1 MKYKLAGIG
10 ILAGAFTGIFGSGG
24 GLILVPLLSMFCK
37 SSDQDIF
44 GMSLSI
50 TLPMSAA
57 VLLFSALQVPLPFR
71 NALPFLIGGM
81 IGGILVVRLRRY
93 IPEAVLHK
101 ALGILILWGGI
112 RFLF

>member
-1 MKYKLAGIG
+1 MKYKLAGVG

-24 GLILVPLLSMFCK
+24 GLILVPLLSLLCT
-37 SSDQDIF
+37 SRDQDIF

-57 VLLFSALQVPLPFR
+57 VLLVSTLQVPLPYQP
-71 NALPFLIGGM
+71 AMPFV
-81 IGGILVVRLRRY
+81 IGGIIGGVLAVRLRRF

>member
-57 VLLFSALQVPLPFR
+57 VLFFSAFYIPLPWQVSW
-71 NALPFLIGGM
+71 PFV
-81 IGGILVVRLRRY
+81 IGGIIGGVLAVRLRRY